1 MSKIAENRASSE
13 DLPAAR
19 LLHVEGSPR
28 GSRSASLHVAGG
40 FLKAWRA
47 RFPEASVDV
56 LNVWT
61 TALPSFDGDALDAK
75 YAGLEGRERSPGQ
88 EAVWQQIGTLADRF
102 RQASVILLSVPMWNF
117 GIPYRLKHLIDA
129 ISQKDI
135 LFTFDERGLHGILG
149 GRKAVVVDARGVGL
163 GADFPREELDYQQRY
178 MTAWLRMIGITD
190 ISHIEVE
197 RTLMGP
203 EADYAARAQAC
214 AKAAALAETL

>member
-13 DLPAAR
+13 DPPAAR

-47 RFPEASVDV
+47 RFPESSVDV

-88 EAVWQQIGTLADRF
+88 EAAWQQIGTLADRF

-129 ISQKDI
+129 ISQKDV
-135 LFTFDERGLHGILG
+135 LFTFDERGLHGVLG

-214 AKAAALAETL
+214 AKATALAETL